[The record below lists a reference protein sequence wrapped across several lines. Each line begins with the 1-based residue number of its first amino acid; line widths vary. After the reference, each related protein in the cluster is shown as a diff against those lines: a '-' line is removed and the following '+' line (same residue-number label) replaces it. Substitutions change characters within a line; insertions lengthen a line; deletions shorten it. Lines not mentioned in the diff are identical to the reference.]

1 MKLLRDDARHAEV
14 AVATAE
20 DCLEIL
26 HRYKGVQGALIPALQ
41 DLQALYGY
49 LPEKALEE
57 AAKCL
62 NLPLSKVYGVATFYT
77 QFHLKPRGL
86 YVIRLCTGTACHVR
100 GSGMIMQKIRSELG
114 LNPGE
119 TSPDQRFTLEPVACL
134 GACGQAPVMMV
145 NNDTHGR
152 LTPEKA
158 LSVLESYK

>member
-1 MKLLRDDARHAEV
+1 M
-14 AVATAE
+14 
-20 DCLEIL
+20 
-26 HRYKGVQGALIPALQ
+26 
-41 DLQALYGY
+41 
-49 LPEKALEE
+49 
-57 AAKCL
+57 
-62 NLPLSKVYGVATFYT
+62 
-77 QFHLKPRGL
+77 
-86 YVIRLCTGTACHVR
+86 IRLCTGTACHVR